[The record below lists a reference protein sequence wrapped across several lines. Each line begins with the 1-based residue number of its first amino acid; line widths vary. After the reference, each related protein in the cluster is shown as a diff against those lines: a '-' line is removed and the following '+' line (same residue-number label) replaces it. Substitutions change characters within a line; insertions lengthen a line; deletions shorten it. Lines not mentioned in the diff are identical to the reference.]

1 MHWNILIFKNFLK
14 NRKIEV
20 LNGNIIYTQVDY
32 LAEFDA
38 LLKDKV
44 HDNTS
49 TEITTS
55 SQ

>member
-1 MHWNILIFKNFLK
+1 MKMHWNILIL
-14 NRKIEV
+14 RTSLEV
-20 LNGNIIYTQVDY
+20 LNQNIIYTQVDY
-32 LAEFDA
+32 LAEFAA

-49 TEITTS
+49 TEINTN